1 MRSACVL
8 RAPSS
13 ILSGIRWCI
22 RAAGIPPIMRVC
34 ITRRSRVAYD
44 LAGDSLLVGRIY
56 DLPSELASALV
67 IEGCT
72 QFADTTVTKE
82 TRHLR
87 GEKGTSAKVHDR
99 PGLLG
104 KGRAGK

>member
-1 MRSACVL
+1 MTPEIQITSFTPRSFKSGRGSVL
-8 RAPSS
+8 ANFD
-13 ILSGIRWCI
+13 
-22 RAAGIPPIMRVC
+22 VK
-34 ITRRSRVAYD
+34 
-44 LAGDSLLVGRIY
+44 LVG
-56 DLPSELASALV
+56 LMV

-87 GEKGTSAKVHDR
+87 GEKGFTSAKVHDR

>member
-1 MRSACVL
+1 
-8 RAPSS
+8 
-13 ILSGIRWCI
+13 
-22 RAAGIPPIMRVC
+22 MRVC

-44 LAGDSLLVGRIY
+44 LAGVLVGRIY

-87 GEKGTSAKVHDR
+87 GEKGFTSAKVHDR